1 MFKRKSIAFSCFLM
15 LECVYKYVHELK
27 DRLQS
32 RSCSLV
38 MSGTV
43 PEVCGDLPVEK
54 AGPWQFS
61 GQALVDISEKK

>member
-1 MFKRKSIAFSCFLM
+1 M
-15 LECVYKYVHELK
+15 YELK
-27 DRLQS
+27 DRLKS

-54 AGPWQFS
+54 AGPWQFF